1 VFKRIRKVDKYGDT
15 VAASMMAGDGWRTR
29 HDSIKW
35 LIAQQASW
43 AMFQMRV
50 EPNNL
55 FLPWIKQRDD
65 FMRDQKARK
74 RQGLIPDFLDVQRQV
89 LMDVKGCSY
98 CPTRYGAKH
107 FRDAKT
113 CHAVLVRQREVN
125 KEAVRKAKRIDT
137 LYNGWDRQS
146 TVAGPMAQRLA
157 GFGRVWGLVV
167 GAHGEGSPDML
178 SLIRQIACR
187 AATTRFRVMGFDSAR
202 SAKSTVLQQINLS
215 VGVEAI
221 RGMARLRIDNL
232 GNILAGTT
240 STKAATARRNRAQHL
255 YYEQCQAYYARQ
267 CYYDI

>member
-1 VFKRIRKVDKYGDT
+1 
-15 VAASMMAGDGWRTR
+15 MAGDGWRTR

-125 KEAVRKAKRIDT
+125 HQKGKFRIPKPKGGGKPLHTGLDKTRICVFPLLLFLGFCWVSNFVLLVFKNNTAGFSKPKLQKHRLVKTQRRILNTKRQNTD
-137 LYNGWDRQS
+137 QS
-146 TVAGPMAQRLA
+146 TKHRPV
-157 GFGRVWGLVV
+157 
-167 GAHGEGSPDML
+167 
-178 SLIRQIACR
+178 C
-187 AATTRFRVMGFDSAR
+187 
-202 SAKSTVLQQINLS
+202 KN
-215 VGVEAI
+215 
-221 RGMARLRIDNL
+221 
-232 GNILAGTT
+232 
-240 STKAATARRNRAQHL
+240 
-255 YYEQCQAYYARQ
+255 
-267 CYYDI
+267 